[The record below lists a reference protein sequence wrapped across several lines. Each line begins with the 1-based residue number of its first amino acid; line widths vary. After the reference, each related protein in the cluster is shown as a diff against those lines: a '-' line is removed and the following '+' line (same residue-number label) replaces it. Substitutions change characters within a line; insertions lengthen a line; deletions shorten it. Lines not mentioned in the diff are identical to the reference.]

1 MHARHAQPHRHRIG
15 RRQARA
21 THLHER
27 PQHIERFV
35 AAHGVF
41 EVVGIRQQ
49 RRRKQARVAQAVSV
63 GGARRDPVH
72 MRALGGGGAQLAAKT
87 VGGNPLIVKRI
98 RRDRLP
104 VGSEQID
111 EAQRQ
116 ESALP

>member
-1 MHARHAQPHRHRIG
+1 M
-15 RRQARA
+15 
-21 THLHER
+21 
-27 PQHIERFV
+27 
-35 AAHGVF
+35 GV
-41 EVVGIRQQ
+41 RQQ

-116 ESALP
+116 ESALPQTSFQRGRRRLRRNPLEEDRVG